1 MINLLL
7 SDKIDIMISI
17 CLIIISFY
25 FLKKFLIRQFI
36 DIKKNNVTNINHDN
50 NRNNANNDDD
60 DDYLFQFNID
70 KRSLRPSY
78 ARFMRRKLQ
87 QELTNDSCLC
97 IICYNNRKNIVLLP
111 CRHLCVCVTCSKQL
125 WNNTQKQ
132 TCPICRNQVD
142 NLLEIF
148 V

>member
-7 SDKIDIMISI
+7 SNKIDIVISI
-17 CLIIISFY
+17 GLVIISIY
-25 FLKKFLIRQFI
+25 LLKKFLVRQFI
-36 DIKKNNVTNINHDN
+36 EIKKNNVTNINHD
-50 NRNNANNDDD
+50 NDDD

-97 IICYNNRKNIVLLP
+97 VICCNDRKNIVLLP

-132 TCPICRNQVD
+132 TCPICRSQVD
-142 NLLEIF
+142 NRLEIF